1 MTSPD
6 SDLQGSQPVV
16 LLVQHNRF
24 LSEMMCEWMRSSGY
38 RVLSAADEREALRA
52 LGARRFDLVLLDLD
66 LNRGE
71 GLSLLASVE
80 SKLSGASVILLTGA
94 VNYDD
99 VLARIPAEAPCVKVE
114 KPYSFFALGLV
125 MKSALARSQPGNDKS
140 GPLRGLSVTSHRC

>member
-6 SDLQGSQPVV
+6 FGLHSSQPVV

-38 RVLSAADEREALRA
+38 QVHCAGNERETLLA

-66 LNRGE
+66 LHRGE

-80 SKLSGASVILLTGA
+80 SKLCGASVVLLTGA

-99 VLARIPAEAPCVKVE
+99 VLARIPLEAPCVKVE

-125 MKSALARSQPGNDKS
+125 MKSVLARARPGNDKS
-140 GPLRGLSVTSHRC
+140 GPWQAARW

>member
-6 SDLQGSQPVV
+6 FSLPSSPPVI

-24 LSEMMCEWMRSSGY
+24 LSEMMCEWMRGSGY
-38 RVLSAADEREALRA
+38 QVHCAGNERDALRVL
-52 LGARRFDLVLLDLD
+52 GTRRFDLILLDLD
-66 LNRGE
+66 LQRGE

-80 SKLSGASVILLTGA
+80 SKLCGASVVLLTGA

-99 VLARIPAEAPCVKVE
+99 VLARIPVEAPCVKVA

-125 MKSALARSQPGNDKS
+125 MKSVLARSQPGNDKS
-140 GPLRGLSVTSHRC
+140 GPRHAARC

>member
-6 SDLQGSQPVV
+6 SDRQTSQPVV
-16 LLVQHNRF
+16 LLVENNRF

-38 RVLSAADEREALRA
+38 QVQSAGNEREALRT
-52 LGARRFDLVLLDLD
+52 LGGQRFDLVLLDLD

-80 SKLSGASVILLTGA
+80 SKLSGASLVLLTGA

-99 VLARIPAEAPCVKVE
+99 VLARIPAHAPCVKVE

-125 MKSALARSQPGNDKS
+125 MKSVLARSRPGNDKS
-140 GPLRGLSVTSHRC
+140 GPRHAACW

>member
-6 SDLQGSQPVV
+6 SDLPGSHPVV

-24 LSEMMCEWMRSSGY
+24 LGEMMCEWMRSSGY
-38 RVLSAADEREALRA
+38 RVESAANEREALCA
-52 LGARRFDLVLLDLD
+52 LGAGRFDLVLLDLD
-66 LNRGE
+66 VKRGE

-80 SKLSGASVILLTGA
+80 SKLSGASLVLLTGA

-125 MKSALARSQPGNDKS
+125 MKSVLTRSRPGSDRS
-140 GPLRGLSVTSHRC
+140 GPRQATCC